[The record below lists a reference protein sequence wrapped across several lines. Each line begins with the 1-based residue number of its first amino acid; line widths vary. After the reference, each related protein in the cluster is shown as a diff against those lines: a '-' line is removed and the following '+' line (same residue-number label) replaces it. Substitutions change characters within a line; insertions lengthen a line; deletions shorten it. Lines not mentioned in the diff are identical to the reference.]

1 MRRLT
6 AFLGT
11 AAIIGGLIVCAPPGA
26 HAITGIITYHTRPG
40 NRVYE
45 ILDPGDDHCYGV
57 GDGAGVVE
65 NDTPTDL
72 VLYNG
77 RDCTGSVVTV
87 VPHRQWKNAR
97 FGSLQLSSRGPMEE
111 PVDDDYT
118 DRPEDPEPSR
128 SSQNPDEP
136 EAPRSSQSP
145 EESERPGDSD
155 SPDGLEDPVNSARQ
169 ASPGTPT
176 APTARRTR

>member
-136 EAPRSSQSP
+136 ESPRSSQSP
-145 EESERPGDSD
+145 EESERPADSE
-155 SPDGLEDPVNSARQ
+155 SSDGLEDPVNSARQ
-169 ASPGTPT
+169 ASPGTMT

>member
-11 AAIIGGLIVCAPPGA
+11 AAIVGGLVVFAPPGA

-57 GDGAGVVE
+57 GDGSGVVE

-87 VPHRQWKNAR
+87 VPHRTWKNAR

-118 DRPEDPEPSR
+118 DRPEESQPPRSSQGPDEPETSR
-128 SSQNPDEP
+128 TSQNPDESDRP
-136 EAPRSSQSP
+136 AD
-145 EESERPGDSD
+145 SERPERSD
-155 SPDGLEDPVNSARQ
+155 SPDSPVDPVNSAGH
-169 ASPGTPT
+169 ASPR
-176 APTARRTR
+176 AAR

>member
-11 AAIIGGLIVCAPPGA
+11 AAIIGGLVVCAPPGA

-57 GDGAGVVE
+57 GDGYGEVE

-87 VPHRQWKNAR
+87 VAHRTWKNAR

-118 DRPEDPEPSR
+118 DRPEEPEP
-128 SSQNPDEP
+128 
-136 EAPRSSQSP
+136 PRSSQSP
-145 EESERPGDSD
+145 DEPERPTDSESSDGPD
-155 SPDGLEDPVNSARQ
+155 SPEDPVNSAGH
-169 ASPGTPT
+169 ASPR
-176 APTARRTR
+176 AAR

>member
-11 AAIIGGLIVCAPPGA
+11 AAIVGGLVVFAPPGA

-57 GDGAGVVE
+57 GDGSGVVE

-87 VPHRQWKNAR
+87 VPHRTWKNAR

-118 DRPEDPEPSR
+118 DRPEEPEP
-128 SSQNPDEP
+128 
-136 EAPRSSQSP
+136 PRSSQSP
-145 EESERPGDSD
+145 DESDRPADSERPERSD
-155 SPDGLEDPVNSARQ
+155 SPDSPDSPVDPVNSAGH
-169 ASPGTPT
+169 ASPR
-176 APTARRTR
+176 AAR

>member
-11 AAIIGGLIVCAPPGA
+11 AAIIGGLVVCAPPGA

-128 SSQNPDEP
+128 STQNPDEP
-136 EAPRSSQSP
+136 ESPRSSQSP
-145 EESERPGDSD
+145 EESERPADSE
-155 SPDGLEDPVNSARQ
+155 SADGPQDPVNSARQ
-169 ASPGTPT
+169 ASPGIPT
-176 APTARRTR
+176 ALTARRTR

>member
-11 AAIIGGLIVCAPPGA
+11 AAIIGGLVVCAPPGA
-26 HAITGIITYHTRPG
+26 HAVTGIITYHTRPG

-57 GDGAGVVE
+57 GDGYGEVE

-118 DRPEDPEPSR
+118 DRPEEPEPSR
-128 SSQNPDEP
+128 SSQSPDEP
-136 EAPRSSQSP
+136 EPPRSSQSP
-145 EESERPGDSD
+145 EESERPADSE
-155 SPDGLEDPVNSARQ
+155 SSEGPEDPVNSARQ

-176 APTARRTR
+176 APAARRTR